1 MWELLP
7 AVLGSFKPEF
17 LNLGITDIWNWI
29 ILCCGGCPVCSRVFT
44 SIPSLYQLEANY
56 TSPKLY
62 CQIPPRGQNF
72 PQLQGTA
79 LSCYLFHS
87 ESPGWGRCPEGGNG
101 NPLRFSCLQNS
112 MDRGAW
118 RAIIHRVAKS
128 WTQLKQLSTHIHTH
142 IHTHV
147 YVYMYIYKSQ
157 KKFTLSV
164 HYSFSLYI

>member
-1 MWELLP
+1 MALLTFGTGSFFAAGAVLCVVGCLP
-7 AVLGSFKPEF
+7 ASLAS
-17 LNLGITDIWNWI
+17 TNWRPI
-29 ILCCGGCPVCSRVFT
+29 IPPPSYDNKSISRH
-44 SIPSLYQLEANY
+44 S
-56 TSPKLY
+56 
-62 CQIPPRGQNF
+62 QIPPRGQNF

-87 ESPGWGRCPEGGNG
+87 KSPGWGRCPEGGNG

-147 YVYMYIYKSQ
+147 YVYMYMYKSQ